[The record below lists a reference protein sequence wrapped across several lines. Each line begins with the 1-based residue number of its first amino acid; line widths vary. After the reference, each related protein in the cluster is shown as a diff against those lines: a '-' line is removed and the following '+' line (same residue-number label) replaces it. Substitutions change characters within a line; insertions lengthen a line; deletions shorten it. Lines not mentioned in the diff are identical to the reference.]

1 MDAVKAMKLLSTK
14 EVSELTSVPQNTL
27 RSYRQRK
34 GVGPKFGK
42 LAGRVVY
49 KESDVL
55 AWVEA
60 AFESEQSA

>member
-1 MDAVKAMKLLSTK
+1 METVKAMKLLNTR
-14 EVSELTSVPQNTL
+14 EVSRMTGIPENTF
-27 RSYRQRK
+27 RYYRHK

-42 LAGRVVY
+42 LGSRVFY

-60 AFESEQSA
+60 AFTAEATA